1 MELKFIVYEH
11 VNLFNNKRYIGITS
25 QIPEV
30 RWQRGSGYRENTIF
44 FRAIKKYGWDN
55 FEHNI
60 LSEGLSNREALEIE
74 STLIKKYKSLGVTYN
89 ISDGYEELG
98 ISKRIPIIVYDTGG
112 NYVGAYISIHKASI
126 ELGIPETNITM
137 ALSNKYNITQAKGY
151 VFLKEGDNILDKL
164 DKVNKRHSSA
174 RRPVIQLTKNG
185 QILAEFNSVSDAANS
200 LGCGTGSISNCLK
213 GRYKTA
219 AGYKWRYKV

>member
-11 VNLFNNKRYIGITS
+11 VNLFN
-25 QIPEV
+25 
-30 RWQRGSGYRENTIF
+30 
-44 FRAIKKYGWDN
+44 
-55 FEHNI
+55 
-60 LSEGLSNREALEIE
+60 
-74 STLIKKYKSLGVTYN
+74 
-89 ISDGYEELG
+89 
-98 ISKRIPIIVYDTGG
+98 
-112 NYVGAYISIHKASI
+112 
-126 ELGIPETNITM
+126 
-137 ALSNKYNITQAKGY
+137 
-151 VFLKEGDNILDKL
+151 
-164 DKVNKRHSSA
+164 NKRHSSA

>member
-11 VNLFNNKRYIGITS
+11 VNIFNNKRYIGITF

-60 LSEGLSNREALEIE
+60 LYEGLSNREALEIE
-74 STLIKKYKSLGVTYN
+74 STLIKKYKSLGVSYN

-151 VFLKEGDNILDKL
+151 VFLKEGDNILDK
-164 DKVNKRHSSA
+164 VNKRHSSA

>member
-11 VNLFNNKRYIGITS
+11 VSLFNNKRYIGITS

-60 LSEGLSNREALEIE
+60 LYEGLSNREALEIE
-74 STLIKKYKSLGVTYN
+74 STLIKKYKSLGVSYN

-174 RRPVIQLTKNG
+174 RRSVIQLTKNG